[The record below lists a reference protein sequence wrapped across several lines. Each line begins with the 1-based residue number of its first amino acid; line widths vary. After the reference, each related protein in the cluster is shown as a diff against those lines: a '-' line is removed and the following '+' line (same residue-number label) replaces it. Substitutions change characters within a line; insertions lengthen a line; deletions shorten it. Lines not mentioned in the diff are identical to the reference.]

1 MKRIQLYVSSIGED
15 CCESARDFG
24 VGIEL
29 AQFCT
34 AARLDGAPP
43 EPWECPLD
51 RCLAAADRFVLHGPF
66 NELTPAAI
74 DPMVLRVTETRY
86 RQAIEKAREL
96 HAPKLV
102 LHAGFLPLVYDPE
115 WFVERSVS
123 FWQRLIREVPEG
135 LTVCLENVL
144 EPEAAL
150 LTQIVRDVD
159 DRFASASILAT
170 RTRSRPRSR
179 RRRGCARA
187 RHSFLM
193 YTCITTRAAATCT
206 RRSWMEKWTAPRCC
220 ACSRSS
226 RRRRP
231 APSSSCRIARA
242 FAGSKNRSYWSDRL

>member
-1 MKRIQLYVSSIGED
+1 MKRAQLYVSSIGED

-51 RCLAAADRFVLHGPF
+51 RCLAVADRFVLHGPF

-86 RQAIEKAREL
+86 RQAIGKAQ
-96 HAPKLV
+96 
-102 LHAGFLPLVYDPE
+102 VYDSE

-123 FWQRLIREVPEG
+123 FWRRLIREVPEG

-150 LTQIVRDVD
+150 LTQIVRGVD
-159 DRFASASILAT
+159 DPRLRICLDLGHANTFASKEPPEAWLRACAPFLSHVHLHNNEGGRDLHAALMDGKMDCAALLRLLAQLA
-170 RTRSRPRSR
+170 PE
-179 RRRGCARA
+179 
-187 RHSFLM
+187 
-193 YTCITTRAAATCT
+193 ATCT
-206 RRSWMEKWTAPRCC
+206 LELMQD
-220 ACSRSS
+220 
-226 RRRRP
+226 RP
-231 APSSSCRIARA
+231 SLR
-242 FAGSKNRSYWSDRL
+242 WLEEQELLE

>member
-1 MKRIQLYVSSIGED
+1 MKRAQLYVSSIGED

-43 EPWECPLD
+43 EPWEFPLD

-86 RQAIEKAREL
+86 RQAIGKAQEL
-96 HAPKLV
+96 RTPKLV
-102 LHAGFLPLVYDPE
+102 LHAGFLPLVYDSE

-123 FWQRLIREVPEG
+123 FWRRLIREVPEG

-150 LTQIVRDVD
+150 LTQIVRGVD
-159 DRFASASILAT
+159 DPRLRICLDLGHANTFASSEPPETWLRACAPFLSHVHLHNNEGGRDLHAALMDGKMDCAALLRLLAQLA
-170 RTRSRPRSR
+170 PE
-179 RRRGCARA
+179 
-187 RHSFLM
+187 
-193 YTCITTRAAATCT
+193 ATCT
-206 RRSWMEKWTAPRCC
+206 LELMQDS
-220 ACSRSS
+220 
-226 RRRRP
+226 
-231 APSSSCRIARA
+231 PSLR
-242 FAGSKNRSYWSDRL
+242 WLEEQELLE

>member
-1 MKRIQLYVSSIGED
+1 MKRAQLYVSSIGED

-74 DPMVLRVTETRY
+74 DPMVLRVTET
-86 RQAIEKAREL
+86 
-96 HAPKLV
+96 PKLV
-102 LHAGFLPLVYDPE
+102 LHAGFLPLVYDSE

-123 FWQRLIREVPEG
+123 FWRRLIREVPEG

-150 LTQIVRDVD
+150 LTQIVRGVADPRLRICLD
-159 DRFASASILAT
+159 LGHANTFASKEPPEAWLRACAPFLSHVHLHNNEGGRDLHAALMDGKMDCAALLRLLAQLA
-170 RTRSRPRSR
+170 PE
-179 RRRGCARA
+179 
-187 RHSFLM
+187 
-193 YTCITTRAAATCT
+193 ATCT
-206 RRSWMEKWTAPRCC
+206 LELMQDH
-220 ACSRSS
+220 
-226 RRRRP
+226 
-231 APSSSCRIARA
+231 PSLR
-242 FAGSKNRSYWSDRL
+242 WLEEQELLE

>member
-1 MKRIQLYVSSIGED
+1 MKRAQLYVSSIGED

-51 RCLAAADRFVLHGPF
+51 RCLAAVDRFVLHGPF

-86 RQAIEKAREL
+86 RQAIGKAQEL
-96 HAPKLV
+96 RTPKLV
-102 LHAGFLPLVYDPE
+102 LHAGFLPLVYDSE
-115 WFVERSVS
+115 WFVERSVI
-123 FWQRLIREVPEG
+123 FWRRLIREVPEG

-150 LTQIVRDVD
+150 LTQIVRGVD
-159 DRFASASILAT
+159 DPRLRICLDLGHANTFASKEPPEAWLRACAPFLSHVHLHNNEGGRDLHAALMDGKMDCAALLRLLAQLA
-170 RTRSRPRSR
+170 PE
-179 RRRGCARA
+179 
-187 RHSFLM
+187 
-193 YTCITTRAAATCT
+193 ATCT
-206 RRSWMEKWTAPRCC
+206 LELMQ
-220 ACSRSS
+220 
-226 RRRRP
+226 
-231 APSSSCRIARA
+231 
-242 FAGSKNRSYWSDRL
+242 DRQSLRWLEEQELLE

>member
-1 MKRIQLYVSSIGED
+1 MKRAQLYVSSIGED

-51 RCLAAADRFVLHGPF
+51 RCLDAADRFVLHGPF

-86 RQAIEKAREL
+86 RQAIGKAQEL
-96 HAPKLV
+96 RTPKLV
-102 LHAGFLPLVYDPE
+102 LHAGFLPLVYDSE
-115 WFVERSVS
+115 WFVERSVI
-123 FWQRLIREVPEG
+123 FWRRLIREVPEG

-150 LTQIVRDVD
+150 LTQIVRGVD
-159 DRFASASILAT
+159 DLRLRICLDLGHANTFASKEPPEAWLRACAPFLSHVHLHNNEGGRDLHAALMDGKMDCAALLRLLAQLA
-170 RTRSRPRSR
+170 PE
-179 RRRGCARA
+179 
-187 RHSFLM
+187 
-193 YTCITTRAAATCT
+193 ATCT
-206 RRSWMEKWTAPRCC
+206 LELMQD
-220 ACSRSS
+220 
-226 RRRRP
+226 RP
-231 APSSSCRIARA
+231 SLR
-242 FAGSKNRSYWSDRL
+242 WLEEQELLE